1 MREGRLREVMGG
13 GGDMRGEEVGWEKW
27 DEELEKRIRY
37 ERLG

>member
-1 MREGRLREVMGG
+1 
-13 GGDMRGEEVGWEKW
+13 MRGEEVGWEKW